1 MNSNLNLVPS
11 FIILMMRHWNSSA
24 AMALIQWIPTH
35 AILAQKV
42 GIISQLCTHPWLK
55 DRLVESL
62 LDNEFQ
68 SQPCPI
74 IHHTHDE
81 TLEQFRC
88 NGVDTMDPNTR
99 NLGAESGDHKP
110 TLYPP
115 MTQRPACRERFRQW
129 IPISTLSHHSSYS
142 WWDIGTV
149 PLQWRWYN
157 GSQHTQSWR
166 RKWGSWANFVPTH
179 DSKTGL

>member
-42 GIISQLCTHPWLK
+42 GIMSQLCTHPWLK
-55 DRLVESL
+55 DRLVESV

-74 IHHTHDE
+74 IHHTHYE
-81 TLEQFRC
+81 TLEQSCCCHCLWGSKHTQYWCWKQEGCKANF
-88 NGVDTMDPNTR
+88 
-99 NLGAESGDHKP
+99 S
-110 TLYPP
+110 PP
-115 MTQRPACRERFRQW
+115 MTQKSAWLDHFRQW
-129 IPISTLSHHSSYS
+129 IPISPLPYHSSYS

-149 PLQWRWYN
+149 LLLSLSVRVQT
-157 GSQHTQSWR
+157 HTIL
-166 RKWGSWANFVPTH
+166 VL
-179 DSKTGL
+179 KTGGM